1 MSDSDNSDKTLAA
14 RFFQRFAGLSRG
26 HGEYVLTG
34 ATDPRTQKA
43 LGNAQTIHEPAL
55 IEHWERHLTG
65 TLHLGIVPIRDDAT
79 CVFGAIDIDS
89 YDNFDLVGLAKKIGT
104 LGLPL
109 VTCRTKSGGAHLY
122 LFTSEPAPADLVRGK
137 LMEWA
142 ISLGHSGVEVY
153 PKQTRLAGL
162 NDYGNWINMPYQ
174 DHETTERYA
183 LSQHG
188 AELTAEQFLDYAAGM
203 AVSAEELR
211 GIELP
216 GSEEFKD
223 VLLEAPPCL
232 QTLASRGGIDS
243 HRNLALYNFAVY
255 LKKRFGED
263 MWNDKID
270 AYNQQF
276 MDPPLGHKEVQQVT
290 RNVGKKSYEY
300 KCSDLP
306 IAPVCNRQ
314 ICLTRKCGI
323 GTSESDPGVVF
334 GPLIKIETE
343 PPIWIWDVNGARIEL
358 DTTELKDQGRFHT
371 KAMEKLNIWPNL
383 VKPREWAILVR
394 EKLAKVEL
402 VPVPP
407 DAKPEG
413 MMWAYLQDY
422 CLSQAKARSRD
433 ELLNHK
439 PWHDSG
445 RVYFSGAHFRKH
457 LEQHHRMKVD
467 QRRLWQW
474 LRERGAEHHAFTI
487 KGRHINVWSIPL
499 GAQQNGSLDVP
510 KLDEI
515 EAM

>member
-1 MSDSDNSDKTLAA
+1 MPEETVTLAG
-14 RFFQRFAGLSRG
+14 RFFQRFSGLLRG

-34 ATDPRTQKA
+34 VIAPNGKA
-43 LGNAQTIHEPAL
+43 QGDARTIHEPAL
-55 IEHWERHLTG
+55 IEDWQKHLLG
-65 TLHLGIVPIRDDAT
+65 TMHLGIVPIRDDAT

-89 YDNFDLVGLAKKIGT
+89 YDKFDLVGLAKKIGT
-104 LGLPL
+104 IGLPL

-122 LFTSEPAPADLVRGK
+122 LFTSEACPADLMRGK

-153 PKQTRLAGL
+153 PKQTRLAGA
-162 NDYGNWINMPYQ
+162 NDFGNWINMPYQ
-174 DHETTERYA
+174 EHETTERYA
-183 LSQHG
+183 IDQHG
-188 AELTAEQFLDYAAGM
+188 TELTTEAFLDYADAM
-203 AVSAEELR
+203 AVSCDELR

-232 QTLASRGGIDS
+232 QTLATRGGIES

-263 MWNDKID
+263 MWNDKLD
-270 AYNQQF
+270 SYNQQF
-276 MDPPLGHKEVQQVT
+276 MDPPLGHKEVAQII
-290 RNVGKKSYEY
+290 RNVSRKSYEY
-300 KCSDLP
+300 KCTDLP

-334 GPLIKIETE
+334 GPLLKIETE

-371 KAMEKLNIWPNL
+371 KAINTLNIWPNL
-383 VKPREWAILVR
+383 VKPREWAALVR
-394 EKLAKVEL
+394 EKLERVEKVE
-402 VPVPP
+402 VPP

-422 CLSQAKARSRD
+422 CLSQAKARSRE

-439 PWHDSG
+439 PYTEDG
-445 RVYFSGAHFRKH
+445 RTYFSGSHFRKH
-457 LEQHHRMKVD
+457 LEQHHRMRLD
-467 QRRLWQW
+467 QHRLWNW
-474 LRERGAEHHAFTI
+474 LRERGAEHHFFNI
-487 KGRHINVWSIPL
+487 KGRGINIWSIPSFD
-499 GAQQNGSLDVP
+499 GQAEAFDVP
-510 KLDEI
+510 QLDDEG
-515 EAM
+515 M